1 MYYHTVQSVCLH
13 IFVNRKPALSPVL
26 FKLFSNFCWKLE
38 ELCLFLHIVSAECL
52 ECKLLL
58 QTEGAVFA
66 YLCTHILNLGYTA
79 LPLVKESSGTI
90 WRRKKNLTFASF
102 FFFLSFFFHFHFFF
116 YLFQCSR
123 LGYFQSWHVQKYT
136 QTQKFCYI
144 LSVNILVPDKSVE
157 SYNEAVTCDHVC
169 KTEYRWKS
177 WRISHCMFWHKYQCI
192 HSFIHLFIHSFL
204 LLWLFGSLVCIF

>member
-1 MYYHTVQSVCLH
+1 MYSHTVQSVCLH

-79 LPLVKESSGTI
+79 LPLVKESSRTI
-90 WRRKKNLTFASF
+90 WRRRKKNVTFASF
-102 FFFLSFFFHFHFFF
+102 FFFLSFFFHFFFTCSSAADWDIF
-116 YLFQCSR
+116 RVDMCWSTPKLRNSVTYYQLTFWYLIK
-123 LGYFQSWHVQKYT
+123 V
-136 QTQKFCYI
+136 
-144 LSVNILVPDKSVE
+144 
-157 SYNEAVTCDHVC
+157 
-169 KTEYRWKS
+169 
-177 WRISHCMFWHKYQCI
+177 
-192 HSFIHLFIHSFL
+192 
-204 LLWLFGSLVCIF
+204 